1 METYPSGHSSPKMHS
16 KTSLVKKLCYWLFV
30 LVLDFSSIYFL
41 THALDL
47 AFVLMTLHAIYIS
60 TGRILFDRIWNL
72 SKS

>member
-1 METYPSGHSSPKMHS
+1 M
-16 KTSLVKKLCYWLFV
+16 FV